1 MAQRGRKPK
10 PTKLKVH
17 RGNPGRRKLPAH
29 EPEPEQGIPEPPDW
43 LSPVARQEWERVVPK
58 LAEIGLLTKVDGFVL
73 EAYCTCY
80 AHWLQCEEAIDKI
93 GMVYSPSSKR
103 RSKYLQQVP
112 HVTLA
117 QKYLALARAFA
128 TELGLS
134 PSARA
139 RPFPPREGDTDDPLE
154 RLLREKEDR

>member
-1 MAQRGRKPK
+1 MARKGRKPV
-10 PTKLKVH
+10 PTRLKVL
-17 RGNPGRRKLPAH
+17 RGNPGRRPLPKN
-29 EPEPEQGIPEPPDW
+29 EPKPEQGIPQPPVW
-43 LSPVARQEWERVVPK
+43 LSPVARQEWERVVPR
-58 LAEIGLLTKVDGFVL
+58 LAEIGLLTMVDGFIL

-80 AHWLQCEEAIDKI
+80 AHWVECEGTIAKTGFIYK
-93 GMVYSPSSKR
+93 PSSRR

-117 QKYLALARAFA
+117 QKFLIQAGAFA

-139 RPFPPREGDTDDPLE
+139 RPFPPREGDTDYPLE
-154 RLLREKEDR
+154 DLLRE